1 MAKYVCDICNW
12 EYDEEVG
19 IPDKGIAPGT
29 GCPAGTKWEE
39 LAEDFKCP
47 LCGAPKD
54 MFTQL

>member
-12 EYDEEVG
+12 EYDEAAG
-19 IPDKGIAPGT
+19 LPDQGIAP
-29 GCPAGTKWEE
+29 GTKWEE
-39 LAEDFKCP
+39 LTEDFKCP